1 MASSFN
7 DSYVARRVMA
17 IIVSLLTLSC
27 APPASVLD
35 GDAAPSRDAI
45 STTRAKQP
53 RATRSG

>member
-17 IIVSLLTLSC
+17 IVTSLLTLSC

-35 GDAAPSRDAI
+35 VGVDSAPIDDVGTDAS
-45 STTRAKQP
+45 
-53 RATRSG
+53 